1 MKIIETSIDG
11 LVIVEPAI
19 YGDERGYFF
28 EAYNQANYVAAGIRA
43 DFVQDNLSF
52 SLRGVLRGLHGQNPN
67 SQGKL
72 VSCLQGEIFDVAV
85 DLREGSPTFGKW
97 ESVILSPKIGRQFFI
112 PRCFAHGFLVLSES
126 ALFSYKVDSY
136 YDPKSEY
143 SIRSRE
149 VLMCSELYEDD
160 IPLRLPNTQ
169 LPPTR
174 SDFSKQ
180 STEMPRSWRLLTAAI
195 PEEPAPITQA
205 VGSSVIAPA

>member
-143 SIRSRE
+143 SIRWDDPEIGIVWPEMDSRIISGRDRAGIS
-149 VLMCSELYEDD
+149 LSEFAG
-160 IPLRLPNTQ
+160 RVGV
-169 LPPTR
+169 PT
-174 SDFSKQ
+174 
-180 STEMPRSWRLLTAAI
+180 
-195 PEEPAPITQA
+195 
-205 VGSSVIAPA
+205 